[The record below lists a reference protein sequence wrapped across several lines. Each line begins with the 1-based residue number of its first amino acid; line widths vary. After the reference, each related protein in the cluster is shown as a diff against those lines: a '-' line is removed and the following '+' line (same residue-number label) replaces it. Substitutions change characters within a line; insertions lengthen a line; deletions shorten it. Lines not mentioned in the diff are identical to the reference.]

1 MLFYSYNG
9 GMKWNEIMTSNH
21 KVEIKQRQNQYKIT
35 NIMKKSSIYSKMCRK
50 QNGQIRRQLKI
61 V

>member
-50 QNGQIRRQLKI
+50 QNG
-61 V
+61 